1 MMRIFALAFLISVS
15 QVNAKDGGGHGNAR
29 GSAGPT
35 TGGTMAG
42 TPGGGGG
49 GSSMRGRMG
58 ELRPAPEMDPAR
70 KVTEQ
75 DCSKPVDLQ
84 GGNLRC
90 K

>member
-1 MMRIFALAFLISVS
+1 MRFALLLAAFVTSIAL
-15 QVNAKDGGGHGNAR
+15 AKDGGHGNAR

-49 GSSMRGRMG
+49 GSSMRGGMG

-75 DCSKPVDLQ
+75 DCSKPIDLQ

>member
-1 MMRIFALAFLISVS
+1 MRFAFLLAAFIAYAAL
-15 QVNAKDGGGHGNAR
+15 AKDGGHATAR

-35 TGGTMAG
+35 SGGTMAG
-42 TPGGGGG
+42 TPHGGGG
-49 GSSMRGRMG
+49 GSSMRGGMG
-58 ELRPAPEMDPAR
+58 ELRPAPQMDPAR

>member
-1 MMRIFALAFLISVS
+1 MMRVLAFAVLISFS
-15 QVNAKDGGGHGNAR
+15 QVHAKDGGHATAR

-35 TGGTMAG
+35 SGGTMAG
-42 TPGGGGG
+42 TPHGGG
-49 GSSMRGRMG
+49 GSSMRTGMG
-58 ELRPAPEMDPAR
+58 ELRPAPPMDAAR

-75 DCSKPVDLQ
+75 DCSKPIDLQ